1 MFDRIHIAAVIAAA
15 AVTAP
20 ASGAAAQQPAPSTL
34 VRGAPADSAPG
45 TVTALGIERDARSLG
60 VAQQTVRGDAMTAS
74 GETNL
79 ISALAGR
86 VAGADVSGTGAS
98 GTSVRLLLR
107 GARTG
112 AGDDQPLFVLDGV
125 PLANQSITGIDD
137 DDIDYGS
144 TLGDVD
150 LNDVAAVT
158 ILDGRAERAQRGP
171 HAQGGALKRKGRR
184 RETRAAALSLG
195 TPSRRQLPKLMPN
208 VTGIICNRCRG
219 VNT

>member
-34 VRGAPADSAPG
+34 VRGAPADSAHG

-150 LNDVAAVT
+150 LND
-158 ILDGRAERAQRGP
+158 
-171 HAQGGALKRKGRR
+171 
-184 RETRAAALSLG
+184 AAA
-195 TPSRRQLPKLMPN
+195 
-208 VTGIICNRCRG
+208 
-219 VNT
+219 